1 MDGENNGKPYFLM
14 DDLGGKVPL
23 FSETSIYIWFDQVVF
38 YEEQVLLE
46 CDQHLNQKQIG
57 HSSTVKTTLVFPKC
71 IPIVLIQKNPMWP
84 FRSFQQ
90 RRMLRY
96 FLSSA
101 RRLFWTPAV
110 QETHG
115 FFEKSTVYA
124 NII

>member
-23 FSETSIYIWFDQVVF
+23 FSETPIQYLNKVLFPNVLCKLLTIAIHVVLFDSF
-38 YEEQVLLE
+38 
-46 CDQHLNQKQIG
+46 KIG
-57 HSSTVKTTLVFPKC
+57 PIQWPLMYTYSFDPKK
-71 IPIVLIQKNPMWP
+71 IQKVAFLIISAKADVPILP
-84 FRSFQQ
+84 
-90 RRMLRY
+90 
-96 FLSSA
+96 FLSTA
-101 RRLFWTPAV
+101 LIWTPAV